1 MLTDEQLEYISG
13 AIVPLFQYLEKE
25 VIADIARRIAKT
37 LTYSRTA
44 ELQAMSMANLGYSPS
59 KIRHEAMKM
68 LKVNLKI

>member
-1 MLTDEQLEYISG
+1 MLTDEQLEYISA

-44 ELQAMSMANLGYSPS
+44 ELQAIAMMKLGYSPA
-59 KIRHEAMKM
+59 KILKEAM
-68 LKVNLKI
+68 